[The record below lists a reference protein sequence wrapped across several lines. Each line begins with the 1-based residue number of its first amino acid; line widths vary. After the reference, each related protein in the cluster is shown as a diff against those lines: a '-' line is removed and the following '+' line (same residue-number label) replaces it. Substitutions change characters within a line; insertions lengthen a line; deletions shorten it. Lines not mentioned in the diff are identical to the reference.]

1 MDNGTEQAKILPA
14 GDSCLFVD
22 FGSSIALDI
31 NGKVQDLRV
40 KLEKRSF
47 PGVREMV
54 PTYRS
59 LAIYFDPSELDLER
73 FTEELEA
80 LLLHVKTPERSSVRK
95 VTIPVCYGGTFGPD
109 LENVASLNGITSEE
123 VIRIHSTGEYY
134 CYMLGFTPGFPY
146 RGGMDKSIAA
156 PRLESPREV
165 IPAGS
170 VGIAGTQTGVYPIE
184 SPGGWQL
191 IGRTPLRLFDAERTP
206 PILLEAGI
214 WITFSPITETEFER
228 ISRQVSSGTWDMA
241 SIQGGDPE

>member
-1 MDNGTEQAKILPA
+1 MNNGTEQAKILPA

-40 KLEKRSF
+40 KLEKRPF
-47 PGVREMV
+47 PGVRELV

-59 LAIYFDPSELDLER
+59 MAIYFDPSELDLDR
-73 FTEELEA
+73 FMGELEA
-80 LLLHVKTPERSSVRK
+80 LLPHVETPDRSSVRK
-95 VTIPVCYGGTFGPD
+95 VTIPVCYGGQFGPD
-109 LENVASLNGITSEE
+109 LENVASLHGITSDE

-146 RGGMDKSIAA
+146 LGGMDKSIAA

-170 VGIAGTQTGVYPIE
+170 VGIAGTQTGIYPIE

-191 IGRTPLRLFDAERTP
+191 IGRTPLKLFDAGRTP

-214 WITFSPITETEFER
+214 WITFSPIAETEFER
-228 ISRQVSSGTWDMA
+228 ISCQVSSGTWDMA
-241 SIQGGDPE
+241 SIKDGGHQ